1 MSSDAFKPLLA
12 KVASGEGLSGPE
24 AATAFGIILRGEA
37 SEVQVAS
44 FVSFLHLRGETPGEI
59 AAAAQV
65 LRDNMVRV
73 DAPASAIDMVGTG
86 GDGVGTLNISTAAA
100 IVVAACGIKVAK
112 HGNRALSS
120 RSGAADVLAALG
132 VRLSLPPA
140 QIARCIDQAGI
151 GFMFAP
157 EHHAALAHVGSVRRQ
172 LGFRTV
178 FNLLGPLCN
187 PAGVQRQLA
196 GVFAERWVEPYAEV
210 LRLLGTERAWVVHGM
225 DGLDEVSISG
235 PTAVA
240 ELSTGTIRRFS
251 ITPEDGGLQ
260 RHALSAIL
268 GGDASANAAAMR
280 RLFEGEAGAYH
291 DVVCLNAA
299 AGLVIA
305 QAVSSLR
312 SGVDM
317 ARAAI
322 SNGAARSTLDT
333 LVRASMPDN
342 VLGTI
347 AVYKAEEIRLARART
362 SDSEIAARARS
373 ASPVRGFRSALARTM
388 AAGRPALIAEIKKAS
403 PSKGLIRP
411 DFDPP
416 SLAQAYER
424 GGATCLSV
432 LTDKPSFQ
440 GDDAFLMAARTATQ
454 LPVLRKDFMFE
465 PYQVV
470 EARALGADCILII
483 MAAVTDAQARTLKS
497 AADDW
502 GMDAL
507 FEVHDEQEL
516 ERALELAPAMVGINN
531 RDLVGFHTDLAT
543 TERLRPLI
551 PGGIIAISESGISSP
566 HDVERLMKADARAFL
581 VGESLMRQADV
592 ERATRQLLLGAP

>member
-1 MSSDAFKPLLA
+1 
-12 KVASGEGLSGPE
+12 
-24 AATAFGIILRGEA
+24 
-37 SEVQVAS
+37 
-44 FVSFLHLRGETPGEI
+44 
-59 AAAAQV
+59 
-65 LRDNMVRV
+65 
-73 DAPASAIDMVGTG
+73 MVGTG

-157 EHHAALAHVGSVRRQ
+157 EHHAALAHVGGVRRQ
-172 LGFRTV
+172 LGFRTA

-225 DGLDEVSISG
+225 DGLDEISISG

-333 LVRASMPDN
+333 LIRASMPDN

-362 SDSEIAARARS
+362 SDSEIAARARG

-388 AAGRPALIAEIKKAS
+388 AAGQPALIAEIKKAS
-403 PSKGLIRP
+403 PSKGLIRA
-411 DFDPP
+411 DFVPAE
-416 SLAQAYER
+416 LAQAYEQ
-424 GGATCLSV
+424 GGAACLSV
-432 LTDKPSFQ
+432 LTDAPSFQ
-440 GDDAFLMAARTATQ
+440 GHESFLLSARCATS
-454 LPVLRKDFMFE
+454 LPCLRKDFMVDPWQIAE
-465 PYQVV
+465 S
-470 EARALGADCILII
+470 RAYGADAILVI
-483 MAAVTDAQARTLKS
+483 MAAVDDAL
-497 AADDW
+497 AADLVAAARQY

-507 FEVHDEQEL
+507 IETHDEAEM
-516 ERALELAPAMVGINN
+516 ERALKLDAELIGVNN
-531 RDLVGFHTDLAT
+531 RNLKTFVTDLST
-543 TERLRPLI
+543 TARLAALI
-551 PGGIIAISESGISSP
+551 PPSRMLVAESGINTRS
-566 HDVERLMKADARAFL
+566 DIAQLQAAGAKAFL
-581 VGESLMRQADV
+581 IGESLMRQADV
-592 ERATRQLLLGAP
+592 CAATRQIVALG